1 MDLHPAAPKPLRT
14 TGFTLTEIL
23 VVTGIIGILA
33 GIAIPSMLRVRHEA
47 RIQVAN
53 NDIRVISAAI
63 QILAFDTGQW
73 PGGLPAGTVGNPE
86 SWDLNTNSA
95 GLVRKDSRFFNWK
108 GPYMDHVQLDPW
120 GQPYFFD
127 PDYRINYTWTPVV
140 GSFGPN
146 RKGRN
151 FYDDDN
157 IFEAFARVK

>member
-1 MDLHPAAPKPLRT
+1 MDLHLAPPKPVKM

-23 VVTGIIGILA
+23 VVTAIIGILA
-33 GIAIPSMLRVRHEA
+33 GIAIPSMLRVRHES

-53 NDIRVISAAI
+53 NDIRIISDAV

-95 GLVRKDSRFFNWK
+95 GLVKKDSRFFNWR
-108 GPYMDHVQLDPW
+108 GPYMNHVALDPW

-127 PDYRINYTWTPVV
+127 PDYRVNKRSTPVV

-146 RKGRN
+146 RRGRN
-151 FYDDDN
+151 RYEDDD
-157 IFEAFARVK
+157 IIDLMQ